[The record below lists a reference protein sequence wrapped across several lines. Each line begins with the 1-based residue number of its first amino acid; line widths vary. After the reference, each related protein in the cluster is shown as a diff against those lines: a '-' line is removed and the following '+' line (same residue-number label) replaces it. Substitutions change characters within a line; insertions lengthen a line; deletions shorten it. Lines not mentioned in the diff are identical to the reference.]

1 MKKRLSDVFVEPG
14 LEPQENLLHDVFGES
29 SVAEPEPP
37 RVKKRLSDVFVESRE
52 LEPQENLLHDVFGD
66 STFIEPEPL
75 RVKKGLSNVSAKSR
89 ELKPMKELL
98 LGESGVAEPEPSR
111 LPATASPNME
121 NIIRI

>member
-1 MKKRLSDVFVEPG
+1 MTPNYKGRDKKWTRY
-14 LEPQENLLHDVFGES
+14 

-75 RVKKGLSNVSAKSR
+75 RVKKVLSKVMANSR
-89 ELKPMKELL
+89 ELEPQGELL
-98 LGESGVAEPEPSR
+98 LGESSVVEPQPSR
-111 LPATASPNME
+111 LPATASPNRE